1 MPQDAL
7 AILDQLRSW
16 RAQDAPTH
24 GGHVMSYVYDS
35 GLADLD
41 ALAAR
46 AMALVQ
52 PVNGLDPTM
61 FTSVAHMERDLI
73 TFARDLLGGDRT
85 VVGTATSGG
94 TESCLLAVKTARAN
108 HRGTDHPSI
117 LAPAS
122 VHAAFHKA
130 AEYLGLALDLVPV
143 GQDGQADPEAV
154 IARMGPDTALVVL
167 SAPSYP
173 HGALD
178 PIEQVAAAAL
188 ARGIDCHVDACFGGW
203 ILPFWDGLPP
213 WDLSVPGVTSLA
225 ADLHKYGYAPKGISV
240 LLTKGAARQH
250 GQYFATT
257 DWPGYPVVNP
267 TLLGSKS
274 AAPLAAAWAI
284 TRHLGVSGYAAL
296 AESCKRSTAALA
308 ACIADIE
315 GLTVVGSPAGP
326 LLAVARDPGAGLGS
340 GIDPHLWA
348 DRLAASGWHLQL
360 QPGYRQPDGSW
371 LPRTTHLTITPVTES
386 VLPPLRA
393 ALVSCADEVR
403 GVAGVDPQQVL
414 AALGPAGAAGAE
426 DDGVQRVLSAMGVT
440 PGDGSLPKDMAPLLA
455 LVEAL
460 PREASGKLLI
470 ELLAGLVVPLDR
482 DPGPKP

>member
-1 MPQDAL
+1 
-7 AILDQLRSW
+7 
-16 RAQDAPTH
+16 
-24 GGHVMSYVYDS
+24 MSYVYDS
-35 GLADLD
+35 GLAEID
-41 ALAAR
+41 ALAAQ

-61 FTSVAHMERDLI
+61 FTSVAHMERELI
-73 TFARDLLGGDRT
+73 TFARDLLGGDNT

-108 HRGTDHPSI
+108 HRGASPPKI
-117 LAPAS
+117 VAPAS

-130 AEYLGLALDLVPV
+130 AEYLGLHLDLVPV
-143 GQDGQADPEAV
+143 GADGRVDPDAV
-154 IARMGPDTALVVL
+154 IARMGQDTALVVL

-178 PIEQVAAAAL
+178 PIEPVAAAAA
-188 ARGIDCHVDACFGGW
+188 ARGIDCHIDACFGGW

-225 ADLHKYGYAPKGISV
+225 ADLHKYGYAPKGISL
-240 LLTKGAARQH
+240 LLTKGAQRQR

-284 TRHLGVSGYAAL
+284 TRHLGTTGYAAL

-308 ACIADIE
+308 ACINGIE
-315 GLTVVGSPAGP
+315 GLAVVGSPTGP
-326 LLAVARDPGAGLGS
+326 LLAVARDPGAGDGS
-340 GIDPHLWA
+340 GVDPHLWA
-348 DRLAASGWHLQL
+348 DRLAAAGWHLQL

-371 LPRTTHLTITPVTES
+371 LARTTHLTITPVTES
-386 VLPPLRA
+386 VLPQLCA
-393 ALVSCADEVR
+393 ALVNGADEVR

-414 AALGPAGAAGAE
+414 APLGPAGAAGAE
-426 DDGVQRVLSAMGVT
+426 PGGAQRVLAAMGVS
-440 PGDGSLPKDMAPLLA
+440 PGEGALPDDMAPLLA

-460 PREASGKLLI
+460 PREASGQLLI
-470 ELLAGLVVPLDR
+470 ELLAGLVAPVDR
-482 DPGPKP
+482 ARDEKP